1 MKSVNKLSAKLTR
14 HYRHVSLENNLLLRE
29 QRRQESTKISVF
41 LRYMDPLQAEF
52 LAENLL
58 ISIRPNFSENKICLI
73 SVSSY
78 TYSVLITY
86 SNCQGDYGP
95 FNPLVSV
102 GVPLWLGVNLKQRQ
116 KCRIEAPEWLCV
128 G

>member
-78 TYSVLITY
+78 TYSVLIIY
-86 SNCQGDYGP
+86 SNCHRAIMDRLIHWFRWACHYGWA
-95 FNPLVSV
+95 L
-102 GVPLWLGVNLKQRQ
+102 
-116 KCRIEAPEWLCV
+116 I
-128 G
+128 